1 MGLRGNLC
9 DTVNNYMYIFYVYFT
24 PTSFFFKKAKTLIQV
39 FKPEYISE
47 LHSYYDDTFN
57 TTNMYYDSAINY

>member
-24 PTSFFFKKAKTLIQV
+24 RTKGFFSKKANTLIQM
-39 FKPEYISE
+39 FKPENKRA
-47 LHSYYDDTFN
+47 TF
-57 TTNMYYDSAINY
+57 IL

>member
-24 PTSFFFKKAKTLIQV
+24 PTSFFLKRPM
-39 FKPEYISE
+39 FKPEYINE

-57 TTNMYYDSAINY
+57 TTNMYHDSAISY